1 MMWYLHQQ
9 DIEAGSLAGFFVSW
23 IFLSPRS
30 SGSFVPKFTCT
41 WLRSREFPRE
51 AYARLSKMGGDPDMK
66 NSIQVEYQSK
76 TIVFSVNGWL
86 NASHVAKL
94 YSASVNDWLGSI
106 ETQQYLTDA
115 AAAFGVEGPED
126 LIQIHGGQAGD
137 IWLHP
142 KVAME
147 FVSELDRKLA
157 RWCDLAINRIL
168 RETVSMKSRFDA
180 ACKVLDESRREAS
193 EHGRGLLEWRMKK
206 RKLEYRVAHLQD
218 QLQLTLGLDN
228 PN

>member
-1 MMWYLHQQ
+1 
-9 DIEAGSLAGFFVSW
+9 
-23 IFLSPRS
+23 
-30 SGSFVPKFTCT
+30 
-41 WLRSREFPRE
+41 
-51 AYARLSKMGGDPDMK
+51 MK

-76 TIVFSVNGWL
+76 TIAFSVNGWL

-168 RETVSMKSRFDA
+168 RETVSMKSRFYA